1 MTTSTRAGLIGIIAA
16 AAVLGV
22 TVTSVLAQT
31 ASVQL
36 PPRHPIELAVGGLV
50 TGETSLGKKTAE
62 LIAPD
67 GRPLTFFETDSAV
80 RPGFGL
86 EAHLGVGLSRSF
98 FVEASGSWSRA
109 DFRTR
114 ITSDIEGVPETV
126 AKETRTRFAIEG
138 AALWMFAN
146 QGKVRWF
153 VRGGAGWA
161 RDLTGN
167 DSLVEDA
174 IIGSAGGGMKY
185 LWNPAARG
193 FRIAGFRVE
202 GRALMQ
208 KRGLVIGED
217 RLRVTPAAAGSLI
230 IAF

>member
-1 MTTSTRAGLIGIIAA
+1 MTTPILRCSLLTAALITLAA
-16 AAVLGV
+16 SAAV
-22 TVTSVLAQT
+22 AQT
-31 ASVQL
+31 QAVQL
-36 PPRHPIELAVGGLV
+36 PARHPVELAVGGLV
-50 TGETSLGKKTAE
+50 FGETSFGTQTAE

-67 GRPLTFFETDSAV
+67 GRPVTFFQTENAL

-98 FVEASGSWSRA
+98 FIEASGAWSQA

-114 ITSDIEGVPETV
+114 VTSDIEGVADATL
-126 AKETRTRFAIEG
+126 KETRTEFSVEG
-138 AALWMFAN
+138 SALWVFAR
-146 QGKVRWF
+146 QGKVHWF
-153 VRGGAGWA
+153 ARGGAGWR

-167 DSLVEDA
+167 DSLVEDGL
-174 IIGSAGGGMKY
+174 IGNAGGGMKY

-202 GRALMQ
+202 GRALLHT
-208 KRGLVIGED
+208 RGLTIGED

>member
-1 MTTSTRAGLIGIIAA
+1 MTMSMRAGLISILGAA
-16 AAVLGV
+16 AILGA
-22 TVTSVLAQT
+22 TTAAAFAQT
-31 ASVQL
+31 APVQL
-36 PPRHPIELAVGGLV
+36 PAKHPIELAVGGLV
-50 TGETSLGKKTAE
+50 TGETSFGTKTAE
-62 LIAPD
+62 LIGPD
-67 GRPLTFFETDSAV
+67 GRPVTLFETDNAL

-86 EAHLGVGLSRSF
+86 EAHLGVGLGRAF
-98 FVEASGSWSRA
+98 FVEASGGWSQA

-114 ITSDIEGVPETV
+114 ISNDIEAVPDTNL
-126 AKETRTRFAIEG
+126 KETRTRFAIEG

-153 VRGGAGWA
+153 VRGSAGCA

-174 IIGSAGGGMKY
+174 IVGSVGGGMKY

-208 KRGLVIGED
+208 KRGLTIGED

>member
-1 MTTSTRAGLIGIIAA
+1 MTTSMRTGLTSILASAA
-16 AAVLGV
+16 IVGAMVTAAF
-22 TVTSVLAQT
+22 AQT
-31 ASVQL
+31 AAVQL
-36 PPRHPIELAVGGLV
+36 PPRHPIELALGGLV
-50 TGETSLGKKTAE
+50 SGETSLGSKTAE
-62 LIAPD
+62 LIGPD
-67 GRPLTFFETDSAV
+67 GRPVTLFETDNAL

-114 ITSDIEGVPETV
+114 ITNDIEGVSETV

-153 VRGGAGWA
+153 ARGSAGWA

-174 IIGSAGGGMKY
+174 IVGSAGGGMKY

>member
-1 MTTSTRAGLIGIIAA
+1 MTMSMRAGLIGILGA
-16 AAVLGV
+16 AAVLGA
-22 TVTSVLAQT
+22 TTAAAFAQT
-31 ASVQL
+31 APVQL
-36 PPRHPIELAVGGLV
+36 PVKHPIELAVGGLV
-50 TGETSLGKKTAE
+50 SGETSFGTKTAE
-62 LIAPD
+62 LIGPD
-67 GRPLTFFETDSAV
+67 GRPVPFFKTDSAL

-98 FVEASGSWSRA
+98 FVEASGSWSQA

-114 ITSDIEGVPETV
+114 ITDDIEGVPDTNL
-126 AKETRTRFAIEG
+126 KETRTRFAIEG

-153 VRGGAGWA
+153 VRGSAGWA

-174 IIGSAGGGMKY
+174 IVGSVGGGMKY

-208 KRGLVIGED
+208 KRGLTIGED